1 MSVDPNTETRP
12 RLLCWLPAVKCSRP
26 KCSRRIIA
34 DRHDRCE
41 VCRAKAR
48 AYKAL
53 KS

>member
-1 MSVDPNTETRP
+1 MN
-12 RLLCWLPAVKCSRP
+12 RLVCLPVVKCSTL
-26 KCSRRIIA
+26 KCSRRFVFNQ
-34 DRHDRCE
+34 HSRCD